1 MQTASIPIEPGTDWP
16 RFHLRACG
24 RGRRPAAKDPPSDGR
39 ARTRP
44 ARRRSSLLTPVVV
57 DLTRAGGWDL
67 QRAGGLAAAELSAP
81 RAVTPIL
88 VAYRDGRVA
97 NQDLKKMDA
106 NKNTR
111 KKMKSL
117 Y

>member
-1 MQTASIPIEPGTDWP
+1 LGP
-16 RFHLRACG
+16 
-24 RGRRPAAKDPPSDGR
+24 
-39 ARTRP
+39 
-44 ARRRSSLLTPVVV
+44 RRRSSLLTPVIV

-67 QRAGGLAAAELSAP
+67 QRAGGPAAAELSAP

-111 KKMKSL
+111 KKIKSL